1 MLSLP
6 FETSKILYRGYDENK
21 IRQNVE
27 CEIFQ
32 EILNEARDSYKEDII
47 IELQNNI
54 PNDIETNVSHV
65 KEWIEKCSGLKN

>member
-1 MLSLP
+1 MPSQTFQLCN
-6 FETSKILYRGYDENK
+6 RGYDENK

-47 IELQNNI
+47 VELTNNVTK
-54 PNDIETNVSHV
+54 DIETNVSHM
-65 KEWIEKCSGLKN
+65 KQWIEKCPGFKN